1 MCMSRTILKA
11 TSYNLPIHSTY
22 TLQYNTYYLVIA
34 SYLLQTHHSRPQL
47 PLEQV
52 LLHEVETHE
61 VIASLKRNL
70 NTAEWRHH
78 DLQNI
83 NYMYWQLHST
93 IT

>member
-1 MCMSRTILKA
+1 MHAEAQYGNA
-11 TSYNLPIHSTY
+11 TSYNLPMHLF